1 MRMSTARLWRALHG
15 IGARNWD
22 DMFIH
27 VVLVHVV
34 EMTIV
39 EIIDVAVMEDRC
51 MPTVGTML
59 VTMIGMMFLGAAGH
73 SVLPLLDAVR
83 GHGRSLPFGNLL
95 HALSI
100 NRIA

>member
-1 MRMSTARLWRALHG
+1 
-15 IGARNWD
+15 
-22 DMFIH
+22 
-27 VVLVHVV
+27 
-34 EMTIV
+34 
-39 EIIDVAVMEDRC
+39 
-51 MPTVGTML
+51 ML

-83 GHGRSLPFGNLL
+83 RHGRPLPFGNLL